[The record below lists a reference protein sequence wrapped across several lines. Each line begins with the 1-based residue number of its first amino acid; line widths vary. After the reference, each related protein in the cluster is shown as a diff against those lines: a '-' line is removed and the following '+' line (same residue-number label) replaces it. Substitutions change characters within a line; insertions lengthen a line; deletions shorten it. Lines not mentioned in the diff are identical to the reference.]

1 MATPKYNLRKS
12 SSNSEETKAALEQ
25 VIETSFLPSKQ
36 ITMIS
41 IDSLEPYPKQGIF
54 GMRNLESLAESIK
67 EVGITTPVIVRLI
80 SVAPQKYQLI
90 SGHRRKE
97 AALMVGLT
105 QLPCI
110 VETLDDNQADI
121 YFTDNLYHREELL
134 KSERAFALKI
144 QHEALKR
151 NAGRPTENNFRQ
163 FGGNYKVEQILAKM
177 TGESARQIQRYIRLT
192 ELDSKLLEKVDIGEI
207 PMTVGYH
214 PAGLNK
220 DKQNI
225 VLESLDSGLL
235 KNISIDDAQRI
246 VNFVEEINS
255 PEDIPLLLKMIA
267 KKKTTR
273 VKELTCKLTPS
284 VVKRYFPGLL
294 SAGEIENKI
303 IILAEFYE
311 RYKDKVG
318 DSSV

>member
-12 SSNSEETKAALEQ
+12 SSNDEETKAALEK
-25 VIETSFLPSKQ
+25 IIGTSFSPSKQ
-36 ITMIS
+36 ITMVA

-54 GMRNLESLAESIK
+54 GMRNLESLAENIK
-67 EVGITTPVIVRLI
+67 EVGITTPLIVRLI
-80 SVAPQKYQLI
+80 SVTPQKYQIL

-97 AALMVGLT
+97 AALMAGLT

-144 QHEALKR
+144 QHGALKR
-151 NAGRPTENNFRQ
+151 KAGRPSQINSAQIEP
-163 FGGNYKVEQILAKM
+163 NYRVDQKMAELTGDSAAQIK
-177 TGESARQIQRYIRLT
+177 RYIRLT
-192 ELDSKLLEKVDIGEI
+192 ELEPKLLEKVDTGEI

-214 PAGLNK
+214 LARLNK

-246 VNFVEEINS
+246 VNFAEKINS
-255 PEDIPLLLKMIA
+255 PDDVVSVLEISA
-267 KKKTTR
+267 KKNKTKT
-273 VKELTCKLTPS
+273 KELQYKLKPTII
-284 VVKRYFPGLL
+284 KKYFPEPM
-294 SAGEIENKI
+294 SPTEFETKFIE
-303 IILAEFYE
+303 LAVFYE
-311 RYKDKVG
+311 RYKDLVV
-318 DSSV
+318 DLNI